1 MSFEESVIIPID
13 VYRRCR
19 IEKKDEAE
27 RLLTDTT
34 IPTDRK
40 MKLYAEAISKKR
52 LRKEKEE
59 ETHLDN
65 DDDEEDEAVPNHI
78 ELNFPMK
85 DRPLVKSILDF
96 IHRHRAVVGWDEKD
110 NSLVIDGRIIP
121 DSDILDVL
129 RYFTNSKL
137 ASEQP
142 AGVREFY
149 ETLIDLGLPS
159 EWIKKKTGTR
169 VSSRSKAVR
178 TKRQK
183 TTTTTTAA
191 TATTPTQPSSSTSK
205 KWTSYSPKSK

>member
-52 LRKEKEE
+52 LRKEKGE
-59 ETHLDN
+59 ETHLD
-65 DDDEEDEAVPNHI
+65 DDDEEAAPNHI

-85 DRPLVKSILDF
+85 DRPLIKSIVDF

-142 AGVREFY
+142 TGLREFY

-159 EWIKKKTGTR
+159 EWIKKKPVTR
-169 VSSRSKAVR
+169 VSSRSEAVR

-205 KWTSYSPKSK
+205 KWTSYSTK